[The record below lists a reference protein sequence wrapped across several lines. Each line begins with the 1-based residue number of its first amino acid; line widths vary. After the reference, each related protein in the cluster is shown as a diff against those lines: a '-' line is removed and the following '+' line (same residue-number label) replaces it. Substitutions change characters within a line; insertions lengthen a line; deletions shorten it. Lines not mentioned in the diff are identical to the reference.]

1 MLPLIECAFKE
12 DGEIQKIINDQKTRY
27 EKKKKTSKKSHGNI
41 KSQNLRKRYIFFVV
55 LRNVWFF
62 IKFFILK
69 SILKKCDMYLID
81 NVRQINGFF
90 LKLFHSKSI

>member
-1 MLPLIECAFKE
+1 MIRKLGTKKRKKPLRKAME
-12 DGEIQKIINDQKTRY
+12 T
-27 EKKKKTSKKSHGNI
+27 

-62 IKFFILK
+62 TKFFILR
-69 SILKKCDMYLID
+69 SISKKCDMYLID
-81 NVRQINGFF
+81 NVQQINGFF